1 MKRLAK
7 ICLLLAL
14 GWAGCAGAKD
24 CIGLRELQNQKPR
37 VASMAKEAS
46 SVLERNVAQAP
57 ACSALQGVLTQV
69 ANNEKRGGRRLE
81 EEKPLDPAEAQA
93 DLRTALDDPA
103 LKSRLAALQRE
114 IKDDTTRLFFEAA
127 VFDEE
132 GHYGARDL
140 RIQELQQRL
149 Q

>member
-7 ICLLLAL
+7 ICLLVSL
-14 GWAGCAGAKD
+14 GWVGCAGAKD

-37 VASMAKEAS
+37 VASIAKNAS
-46 SVLERNVAQAP
+46 SVLQRNVSQAP

-69 ANNEKRGGRRLE
+69 TNYEKRGGRRLE

-93 DLRTALDDPA
+93 DLRTALGDPA
-103 LKSRLAALQRE
+103 LKSRLDALQRE
-114 IKDDTTRLFFEAA
+114 IKDDNTRLFFEAA